1 MRLSASIASA
11 MVLLVLGGC
20 ANLAPRY
27 VRPSPQ
33 LPQPQAT
40 SEDRFAGKALGEVFV
55 NPRLRDTVAL
65 ALERNQ
71 DLALAMLNVQRAR
84 ASYRLRDA
92 DTLPTVT
99 LDGTVADASHQQSQL
114 SVSFGFASYELDFFG
129 RVKNLKE
136 AALQDVLR
144 SDENRRSASL
154 SLIAE
159 VATAWLRLDADQQRL
174 ALVNKSAGNLQRVYE
189 LTLARYNQGAV
200 SGLELAQADTALA
213 QIGAEQAGLDAQL
226 QQDRNALTLLAGV
239 EVPETLL
246 PDTDARDARGEA
258 VLSLNGPLPAGVPSS
273 LLLRRP
279 DVMAAEHAL
288 IGANANIGVARARFF
303 PRIALTGSYGTASTA
318 LSTLLGA
325 GSWNIATSAALPL
338 FDHGANR
345 ANLKVTELDTQ
356 IAQAQYQKTLQTA
369 FRDVADALAIGSSIA
384 GRLQA
389 QTQLIDAAS
398 KQARIAAARYERGQT
413 GLVDLLNAQR
423 ALYAAQQGM
432 LDTTLLRD
440 SNLVTAYRVL
450 GGEWMQVSTQGGIAP

>member
-1 MRLSASIASA
+1 MRLSANIAYA
-11 MVLLVLGGC
+11 MALLALGGC
-20 ANLAPRY
+20 ANLAPQY
-27 VRPSPQ
+27 VRPPPRIPQ
-33 LPQPQAT
+33 QQTT
-40 SEDRFAGKALGEVFV
+40 SEHGFAPTAPSEVFAS
-55 NPRLRDTVAL
+55 PRLRDTVAL

-92 DTLPTVT
+92 ETLPTVT
-99 LDGTVADASHQQSQL
+99 LDGNGVDASRQQGQL
-114 SVSFGFASYELDFFG
+114 SVSLGFASYELDFFG

-136 AALQDVLR
+136 AALQDVLQ

-159 VATAWLRLDADQQRL
+159 VATAWLRLDADQQRF
-174 ALVNKSAGNLQRVYE
+174 ALVNKTAGNLQRVYE
-189 LTLARYNQGAV
+189 LTLARYNQGAI
-200 SGLELAQADTALA
+200 SGLELAQSDTALA
-213 QIGAEQAGLDAQL
+213 QIGTEQAGLEAQL
-226 QQDRNALTLLAGV
+226 QQDRNALTLLVGA

-246 PDTDARDARGEA
+246 PDADARGHA
-258 VLSLNGPLPAGVPSS
+258 ALSLNGPLPAGVPSS

-288 IGANANIGVARARFF
+288 IGANADIGVARARFF
-303 PRIALTGSYGTASTA
+303 PRIALTGSYGNTSTA
-318 LSTLLGA
+318 LSTLLG
-325 GSWNIATSAALPL
+325 GGGWNIAASAAVPL

-356 IAQAQYQKTLQTA
+356 IAQAQYQKTLQIA
-369 FRDVADALAIGSSIA
+369 FRDVADALAIGGSIA
-384 GRLQA
+384 ARLQA

-413 GLVDLLNAQR
+413 GLVDLLNAER
-423 ALYAAQQGM
+423 ALYAAQQAL

-450 GGEWMQVSTQGGIAP
+450 GGEWMQATTRGGSAL

>member
-11 MVLLVLGGC
+11 MALLVLCGC

-27 VRPSPQ
+27 VRPSPHI
-33 LPQPQAT
+33 PQPQAT
-40 SEDRFAGKALGEVFV
+40 SEERFAAKALGEVFV

-84 ASYRLRDA
+84 ASYRVRDA
-92 DTLPTVT
+92 ETLPTVT
-99 LDGTVADASHQQSQL
+99 VDGTVADASHQQPQL
-114 SVSFGFASYELDFFG
+114 SASLGFASYELDFFG
-129 RVKNLKE
+129 RVKNLKQ

-144 SDENRRSASL
+144 SDEDRRSASL

-159 VATAWLRLDADQQRL
+159 VATAWLRLDADQQRF
-174 ALVNKSAGNLQRVYE
+174 ALVSKSAGNLQRVYE

-246 PDTDARDARGEA
+246 PDTHARGDA
-258 VLSLNGPLPAGVPSS
+258 ALSLNGPLPAGVPSS

-325 GSWNIATSAALPL
+325 GSWNIASAAALPL

-369 FRDVADALAIGSSIA
+369 FRDVADALAIGRSIA

-423 ALYAAQQGM
+423 ALYAAQQGG

-450 GGEWMQVSTQGGIAP
+450 GGEWMQVPTPGGSTP